1 MNELWYLLELNRD
14 DDGAVDKLLKFF
26 SSEEKAIAY
35 KSALVNEVKDDYE
48 DQHYF
53 VEVREYSQSINS
65 TSTELTV
72 YYPGSDDVKFEDYFE
87 IGKVTLE
94 E

>member
-1 MNELWYLLELNRD
+1 MNELWYLLDLSKD
-14 DDGAVDKLLKFF
+14 DDDDIQKSLKFF
-26 SSEEKAIAY
+26 SSEDKAIAY
-35 KSALVNEVKDDYE
+35 KNALVAEIKDDYK
-48 DQHYF
+48 DQHYYL
-53 VEVREYSQSINS
+53 EIHEYNRGAV
-65 TSTELTV
+65 TELTV

>member
-1 MNELWYLLELNRD
+1 MNELWYLLDLSKD
-14 DDGAVDKLLKFF
+14 DDDDIQKSLKFF
-26 SSEEKAIAY
+26 SSEDKAIAY
-35 KSALVNEVKDDYE
+35 KNALVAEIKDDYE
-48 DQHYF
+48 DQHYYI
-53 VEVREYSQSINS
+53 EVHEYNRGAV
-65 TSTELTV
+65 TELTV